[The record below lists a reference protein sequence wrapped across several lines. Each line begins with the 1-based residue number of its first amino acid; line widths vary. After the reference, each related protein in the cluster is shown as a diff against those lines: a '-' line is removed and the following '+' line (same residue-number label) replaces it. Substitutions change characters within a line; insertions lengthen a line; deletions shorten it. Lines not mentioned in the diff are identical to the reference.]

1 MAWGRV
7 DIAESEIF
15 GGDVEWKVARPPAQP
30 AGAS

>member
-15 GGDVEWKVARPPAQP
+15 SGDVEWKVARPPAQP